1 MSKSTLLFVIMIVAL
16 ASYLLRVLPLAL
28 LRKPITQPHVVAFI
42 EYLPYAILTA
52 MVLPD
57 IFSATGDT
65 LSSSVGFVVAL
76 VLALLNQSLP
86 VVAALAAVAAWV
98 TQLFL

>member
-1 MSKSTLLFVIMIVAL
+1 MSERVLLLVILVVAL

-28 LRKPITQPHVVAFI
+28 LRKPVTRPHVVAFI

-57 IFSATGDT
+57 IFSATGDAT
-65 LSSSVGFVVAL
+65 SSAAGFAVAL
-76 VLALLNQSLP
+76 ALALLDRPLP
-86 VVAALAAVAAWV
+86 VVAALAAAAAWA
-98 TQLFL
+98 TRLLQ